1 MASAKLLA
9 KLFAKER
16 NCFHKKALTKE
27 LLIWS
32 LVHGELRYMVLPLG
46 NGESFHVLWASK
58 NLNEAENIAIRK
70 ANLFMLHVVLMK

>member
-16 NCFHKKALTKE
+16 YCFHKKTLTR
-27 LLIWS
+27 
-32 LVHGELRYMVLPLG
+32 GELRYMVLPLG
-46 NGESFHVLWASK
+46 NGESIHVLWASK

-70 ANLFMLHVVLMK
+70 ENLFLLHVVLMN